1 MVVLGLAGEWVGEGW
16 EEFAVDERDQ
26 GVDGVFGEEREWGEE
41 EWVGEGL
48 EGTGL
53 VGKVRRDRGVSCD
66 ESEKKQSSQR

>member
-1 MVVLGLAGEWVGEGW
+1 MVVVMVLGLAWEWVGEGW

-53 VGKVRRDRGVSCD
+53 VG
-66 ESEKKQSSQR
+66 